1 MAGDLRTV
9 QSGGTTHRGA
19 GGGCVRRITT
29 PPGETDAFNDPARGD
44 RRGAPPGSLWDKPT
58 KRPAGWRDHGQDALV
73 EVTQRTLVKAIA
85 RVKKIQKLFSPL
97 DGYLLVTAFVKNIT
111 SIFEKRSSSS

>member
-19 GGGCVRRITT
+19 GGGGCVRRIGR
-29 PPGETDAFNDPARGD
+29 PFAFNDPARGD

-58 KRPAGWRDHGQDALV
+58 KCPAGWRDHGQDALV